1 MILPGS
7 AYTEQDGHFANLEGK
22 IQKAYKA
29 SFPPGDAKE
38 DWQILNELSEL
49 LKRKKLFVN
58 KDELS
63 DSMFNYLNVNK
74 KNKDY
79 KKKFFEFLN
88 EKIYPSQIEYY
99 FSNVIAR
106 SSKTMA
112 ECHNVKFKM
121 AKTGTEN

>member
-1 MILPGS
+1 M
-7 AYTEQDGHFANLEGK
+7 AEK
-22 IQKAYKA
+22 IDDRLKVEVEWLKYFLNNFREELLTPEVKKQ
-29 SFPPGDAKE
+29 
-38 DWQILNELSEL
+38 LNELSEL

-88 EKIYPSQIEYY
+88 EKIYHSQIEYY
-99 FSNVIAR
+99 FSNV
-106 SSKTMA
+106 
-112 ECHNVKFKM
+112 F
-121 AKTGTEN
+121 